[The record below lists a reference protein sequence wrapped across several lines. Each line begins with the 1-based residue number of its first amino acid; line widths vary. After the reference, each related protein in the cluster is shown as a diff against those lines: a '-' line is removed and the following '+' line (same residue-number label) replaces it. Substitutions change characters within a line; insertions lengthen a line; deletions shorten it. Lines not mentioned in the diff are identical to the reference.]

1 MQLSLVVAPAGRIS
15 SNKGGG
21 KQTGAAACSPFAPAA
36 MTTRNELTTVN
47 KEKKKNSGRSCDF
60 PQALVVVVVVCNL
73 NKEKNILKTPQFLL
87 FSLMMMMMTQ
97 TPSSLTKNPNPLQ
110 QQKKGKNMQRKQAL
124 KCSAAI
130 LSSSDSK
137 RDTASLSL
145 SLPADDDAQYK
156 LFPKTG
162 SNTYAA

>member
-60 PQALVVVVVVCNL
+60 PQALVVVVVCNL

-145 SLPADDDAQYK
+145 SP
-156 LFPKTG
+156 
-162 SNTYAA
+162 S